1 VQGTGGR
8 PSEIYPENGMD
19 DGDTG
24 KSGGPVSSWLQ
35 LPGEL
40 KNFRAKTDNIC

>member
-1 VQGTGGR
+1 
-8 PSEIYPENGMD
+8 MD